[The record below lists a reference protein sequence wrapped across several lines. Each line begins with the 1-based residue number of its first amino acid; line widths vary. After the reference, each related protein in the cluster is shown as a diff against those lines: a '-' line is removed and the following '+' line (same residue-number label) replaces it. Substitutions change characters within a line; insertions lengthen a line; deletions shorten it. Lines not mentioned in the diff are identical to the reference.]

1 MAEERAQTALRT
13 VVFDT
18 DVLIWHF
25 RGRASAD
32 RFLSRVPRTN
42 RAISALSLME
52 LVQGCRGRG
61 EIRDVHAFVAANV
74 GSVIVP
80 DEPISHRAMLLLELH
95 AAGHGLRVVDAI
107 IAGTALV
114 VGGVLATANVR
125 HYRAIRG
132 LALLPFRP

>member
-25 RGRASAD
+25 RGRASAA

-42 RAISALSLME
+42 RAISARSLME
-52 LVQGCRGRG
+52 LVQGCRGRS

-80 DEPISHRAMLLLELH
+80 NEPISHRAMLLLELH
-95 AAGHGLRVVDAI
+95 AAGHGLRVVGAI

-114 VGGVLATANVR
+114 VGGALATANVR
-125 HYRAIRG
+125 NYRAIRG